1 MSLNNNYTEL
11 KNICRKI
18 RKDII
23 TMLYHAG
30 SGHPGGSLSL
40 VEIMVALYFG
50 GILNYKP
57 DQPDWSDRD
66 RLVLSKGHAA
76 PVLYAVLAKAG
87 YFPQEDLNS
96 LRKIDSY
103 LQGHPHNL
111 STPGVEVPT
120 GSLGQGLSIAHGI
133 ALGLRVLKNKARV
146 FAIVGD
152 GELEEGSI
160 WETAMSAGYYRSG
173 NLTAIIDYNH
183 LQIDGNLN
191 EVKSPEPIT
200 DKFAAFNWQVVEV
213 DGHDLPQLLDELS
226 KPINHDQKPKAII
239 AHTVK
244 GKGISFMENVVDWHG
259 VAPNQEQYQTAMEEL
274 NG

>member
-11 KNICRKI
+11 KNICKQI

-23 TMLYHAG
+23 TMIYHAG

-57 DQPDWSDRD
+57 DKPDWSDRD

-259 VAPNQEQYQTAMEEL
+259 VAPNQEQYQKAMEEL